1 MLKRNYISLEK
12 NLKDYKRYTNL
23 LGSDIANLKIESG
36 KCIYIINFEEDGT
49 YKVYTTKDYTEKEI
63 PSHYTKLYE
72 FKNSIKLIDDDDF
85 IEFTA
90 ETIEVYKA
98 GFSIIVNLKGIEN
111 AEN

>member
-36 KCIYIINFEEDGT
+36 KWIYIINFEEDGT
-49 YKVYTTKDYTEKEI
+49 YKVYTIKDYTDNEV
-63 PSHYTKLYE
+63 PAYYAKLDI

-98 GFSIIVNLKGIEN
+98 GLSILVNLKGIKNE
-111 AEN
+111 

>member
-1 MLKRNYISLEK
+1 MIKRNYNNLEK

-23 LGSDIANLKIESG
+23 LGSDIASLKIEAER
-36 KCIYIINFEEDGT
+36 ITYIINFGEDGT
-49 YKVYTTKDYTEKEI
+49 YKVYTTKNYTESEI

-85 IEFTA
+85 IEFEA
-90 ETIEVYKA
+90 RIIEIYKA
-98 GFSIIVNLKGIEN
+98 GFSVLINLKGIEN

>member
-1 MLKRNYISLEK
+1 MIKKNYNNLEK

-36 KCIYIINFEEDGT
+36 KWIYIINFEEDGT

-72 FKNSIKLIDDDDF
+72 FKNSIKLIDDNDF
-85 IEFTA
+85 IEFKSG
-90 ETIEVYKA
+90 TIEVYKS
-98 GFSIIVNLKGIEN
+98 GFSLLINLKGTEN
-111 AEN
+111 E